1 MRSFGISAL
10 FVVLGR
16 AGALHLDK
24 RELYAASAS
33 FSEVSQTAYNSWDAD
48 IGNNVLGDASLD
60 FHQGYDVLTSPAWGA
75 VNPPSPPGMIIQSCS
90 VWWAGAGNYT
100 FVGKAGSQ

>member
-1 MRSFGISAL
+1 MKSGISAL

-33 FSEVSQTAYNSWDAD
+33 FSEASQTVYNSWDAD
-48 IGNNVLGDASLD
+48 IENKVPGDASLD
-60 FHQGYDVLTSPAWGA
+60 FH
-75 VNPPSPPGMIIQSCS
+75 
-90 VWWAGAGNYT
+90 
-100 FVGKAGSQ
+100 